1 MRILILLLFTP
12 IFSQAQVGKGALWP
26 GCELEDSSY
35 QLDCSG
41 EKILDFILENQRI
54 PKELDSS
61 SIVQIRITIDT
72 SGKVV
77 RPKIIQSGGYKCDE
91 EAMRVVKLMPKW
103 VPGTDS
109 EGHKIPIKYTIPI
122 HFIVKNDD

>member
-1 MRILILLLFTP
+1 MKALAFLLFIP
-12 IFSQAQVGKGALWP
+12 LFANSQVGKGALWP
-26 GCELEDSSY
+26 GCELEDSAY

-41 EKILDFILENQRI
+41 EKILDFILENQRV
-54 PKELDSS
+54 PQELDSS

-77 RPKIIQSGGYKCDE
+77 RPKIIKSGGEKCDQ
-91 EAMRVVKLMPKW
+91 EAMRIVNLMPKW

>member
-1 MRILILLLFTP
+1 MRALAFLFFMP
-12 IFSQAQVGKGALWP
+12 FFAFSQVGKGALWP
-26 GCELEDSSY
+26 GCELEDSTY

-41 EKILDFILENQRI
+41 EKMLDFILENQRI

-77 RPKIIQSGGYKCDE
+77 RPKIIQSGGEKCDQ
-91 EAMRVVKLMPKW
+91 EALRLVNSMPKW
-103 VPGTDS
+103 IPGTDS
-109 EGHKIPIKYTIPI
+109 EGQKIPIKYTIPI
-122 HFIVKNDD
+122 HFIVKKDD